1 MRSPLFTGAT
11 SYLNPSKC
19 QTLIKRVLS
28 LLSAPQEGYG
38 WFPQDSGVFRRNV
51 AEVDGGVNIINS
63 LSSCVFFDNASKFL
77 LKLYNKFKEA
87 DFRGLFGDNLSNS
100 SNLDWASLLNY
111 LSNSHLKK

>member
-51 AEVDGGVNIINS
+51 AEVDGGVNT
-63 LSSCVFFDNASKFL
+63 LLPVVFLVEPLVLNPVGKVELNA
-77 LKLYNKFKEA
+77 
-87 DFRGLFGDNLSNS
+87 
-100 SNLDWASLLNY
+100 
-111 LSNSHLKK
+111 